1 MAGRTALI
9 LRAHIA
15 GTNGKG
21 STAAFLESIL
31 RRAGFRTGL
40 NTSPHL
46 EKINERIRVNGEE
59 ISDEAFAETFT
70 RIQALNEE
78 LLAAGKLRA
87 HPTYFECVTAMAF
100 EYFARARV
108 EFGVF
113 EVGLGGRLDATNIL
127 TPVVS
132 IITRVDFD
140 HENFLGHS
148 LAEIAAEKAGILKP
162 SVPVVVAEQRPEALE
177 VIRARARELGCPVI
191 ETAAAFRI
199 EKEWMEN
206 GCSRARVT
214 EVESGWPLELAP
226 RLPGKFQI
234 QNSLNAVAAARY
246 LQKRGYRI
254 SDDAITQG
262 IAEAVWPGRLEKLQT
277 EPGCLSGWRAQSFGG
292 ERACGLPGA
301 EPRGRKIW
309 LVFGALRD
317 KAVDEIAGVLFPHAA
332 EVIFTAAAHHARDF
346 RRPAGGNHV
355 ASRRAF
361 HDCSR
366 RGSRARICARPGRCA
381 RRRHRR
387 RVALPCRATA
397 PLLEKSRA
405 GRRAL
410 KNTVE
415 YRGSGSDTVFP
426 DTLNID
432 GEEKFKG
439 TEAREKRDA
448 RRDEFGARARSSA
461 SSWARLPIGRR
472 WSTPSRTLTELA
484 CRTKRAWFLRIA
496 RRTCFLNTRRARRS
510 AALK

>member
-1 MAGRTALI
+1 MNYEAAVRYLLSLGRELAAPTQAAAAKFDLENITI
-9 LRAHIA
+9 LADRLGRPDRAYPSAHIA

-46 EKINERIRVNGEE
+46 EKINERIRVNSEE
-59 ISDEAFAETFT
+59 ISDDAFAETFT

-78 LLAAGKLRA
+78 LLAEGKLRA

-162 SVPVVVAEQRPEALE
+162 SVPLILAEQRPEALE
-177 VIRARARELGCPVI
+177 VVRARARELGCTII
-191 ETAAAFRI
+191 ETATAFRV

-214 EVESGWPLELAP
+214 EVESGWSLELAP

-234 QNSLNAVAAARY
+234 QNSLNAAAAARY

-254 SDDAITQG
+254 SDGA
-262 IAEAVWPGRLEKLQT
+262 IAEGISEAIWPGRLEKVQ
-277 EPGCLSGWRAQSFGG
+277 SGPDVY
-292 ERACGLPGA
+292 LDGA
-301 EPRGRKIW
+301 HNPSAARELATFLGQNLAGRKIW

-317 KAVDEIAGVLFPHAA
+317 KAVDEIAGVLFPHAS
-332 EVIFTAAAHHARDF
+332 EVIFTQPRTTRAISVAQLAEITSHNAAHFTIVPDADGALEYALDRADANDAVIV
-346 RRPAGGNHV
+346 AGSLYLVGQLRHYWKNRAQV
-355 ASRRAF
+355 AA
-361 HDCSR
+361 H
-366 RGSRARICARPGRCA
+366 
-381 RRRHRR
+381 
-387 RVALPCRATA
+387 
-397 PLLEKSRA
+397 
-405 GRRAL
+405 
-410 KNTVE
+410 
-415 YRGSGSDTVFP
+415 
-426 DTLNID
+426 
-432 GEEKFKG
+432 
-439 TEAREKRDA
+439 
-448 RRDEFGARARSSA
+448 
-461 SSWARLPIGRR
+461 
-472 WSTPSRTLTELA
+472 
-484 CRTKRAWFLRIA
+484 
-496 RRTCFLNTRRARRS
+496 
-510 AALK
+510 